1 MPRSGWLALGSAVTA
16 FVALSAGEAAG
27 AAAGFALGS
36 VAALLVGRASFRRVP
51 TGRAVVAAEAART
64 GAATR
69 GHHMASPAPHDRAR
83 TRSGTLLRT
92 VGPLGA
98 GGVLLALRL
107 AVAGSPPQA
116 GLPADD
122 GPWRARIETVSSPR
136 DGQQVATLLLAPSFA
151 RLYAT
156 LPRFPTVTPGDT
168 VSVDG
173 SVRPPPDDGFGGYLR
188 AAGMAGTLRARELT
202 LLPTPADPGRL
213 LEGSRRGSGDALA
226 AVLPEPE
233 AGLAAGILVGLRD
246 RVDRD
251 LAADFT
257 TAGVSHV
264 VAISGWNI
272 AIVGAV
278 VAALARGLSRRRR
291 AVLTLLA
298 VVAYTAFA
306 GASPS
311 VLRAA
316 VMAAVVLVAR
326 ESGRAGTAAAA
337 LGWAAALLLLADPS
351 MVGDAGFQLSTL
363 ATAGLLAWASPLQ
376 AALGRHGVFAR
387 LPAVLVE
394 TLAVSF
400 AAQAATLPVVLLA
413 FGRLS
418 LVAPLVNLA
427 VVPIVAPVMGL
438 AALSLVGGWLVVAGL
453 PMALGTIIALPG
465 WAALTVL
472 VAIVRVSARVPFAS
486 IGLEPP
492 ASWVAAGLAG
502 VLVAV
507 LGTGRGRAIA
517 RSLIARLGRASAG
530 WHRRPAG
537 GSAGRQARAASRPGH
552 HVATPAG
559 RARGASVRLRRVARI
574 WRIVCV
580 AVATS
585 IVAVALVAAAR
596 PDGRVVVTI
605 LDVGQGDA
613 ILVQGD
619 RGSRM
624 LVDGGPDPDRL
635 VLELDEHVPPWDR
648 RIDLVV
654 LTHPHED
661 HVAGLA
667 GLFERY
673 RIGRVLD
680 TGLAGTGPGYQA
692 WIAGLRSHRIES
704 SVARTGD
711 RLEIDGVRLRVL
723 WPDANAVPRSPPDT
737 GTGVNDV
744 SIVMLGEYGS
754 LRFLLTG
761 DVEEGI
767 DPVLVARG
775 LPTIDL
781 LKVAHHGSR
790 TATSQQELDALRPKV
805 AAVSVGADNS
815 YGHPAASTLRRLLG
829 SGATVFRTD
838 ENASISVTL
847 DGVTMSTS
855 VERGGAFDG
864 ATASTSVERGG
875 AFVAECSGALLR
887 SLDRAAPYGSLGYH
901 RIDDGTRATRVC
913 SAAALP
919 SPADLVP
926 PPLARRR
933 GDRSL
938 ARTANRRP
946 RSQRRSSARRG
957 GRPAARR
964 RQAPACRRCR
974 SPPAPRRGVGGV
986 ARTRGPPGAWP
997 GGRRPSGHAARD
1009 RTERWLHCVAPPP
1022 GGRASR
1028 STDRR
1033 LRRQAGRTAS
1043 RIPCRS
1049 LSILGTS
1056 LSFSRGPR
1064 RGART
1069 RCGRPRGDA
1078 AWLGGAR
1085 TTRLRR
1091 GRRGGVSGPPPA
1103 LGDCCPARGSGP
1115 R

>member
-1 MPRSGWLALGSAVTA
+1 MPRSGWLALGGVVTA
-16 FVALSAGEAAG
+16 FLALTAGEAFG
-27 AAAGFALGS
+27 AAAGLVLGS
-36 VAALLVGRASFRRVP
+36 VAAVFVGRSSLRRVLA
-51 TGRAVVAAEAART
+51 GGAVAGVEPART
-64 GAATR
+64 GPGTR
-69 GHHMASPAPHDRAR
+69 GRRPVSLGAHDR
-83 TRSGTLLRT
+83 LLRA

-98 GGVLLALRL
+98 GGLLLALRL
-107 AVAGSPPQA
+107 AVGGSPTPA
-116 GLPADD
+116 GLPADE
-122 GPWRARIETVSSPR
+122 GPWHARIESVSSPR
-136 DGQQVATLLLAPSFA
+136 DGQQVATLVLVPSSA

-156 LPRFPTVTPGDT
+156 LPRFPTVTPGDS
-168 VSVDG
+168 VSLDG
-173 SVRPPPDDGFGGYLR
+173 SVRPPPDDGFGAYLR

-291 AVLTLLA
+291 ALLTLLA

-316 VMAAVVLVAR
+316 VMAGVVLVAR

-337 LGWAAALLLLADPS
+337 LGWAAALLLLVDPS
-351 MVGDAGFQLSTL
+351 MIGDAGFQLSTL

-376 AALGRHGVFAR
+376 AALGRHVAFGR
-387 LPAVLVE
+387 LPAVVVE
-394 TLAVSF
+394 TLAVSL
-400 AAQAATLPVVLLA
+400 AAQAATLPIVLLA

-438 AALSLVGGWLVVAGL
+438 AALSLIAGWLTFAGL
-453 PMALGTIIALPG
+453 PTAIGTIIALPG

-472 VAIVRVSARVPFAS
+472 VAIVRFSARIPFAS
-486 IGLEPP
+486 IGLDPP
-492 ASWVAAGLAG
+492 ATWLAAGLAG
-502 VLVAV
+502 ILVT
-507 LGTGRGRAIA
+507 LQGTGRGRAIVG
-517 RSLIARLGRASAG
+517 SLVTRLRRTPAA
-530 WHRRPAG
+530 WHRRSAGAFAEHRTGVVAG
-537 GSAGRQARAASRPGH
+537 GPGLRAAKS
-552 HVATPAG
+552 AS
-559 RARGASVRLRRVARI
+559 RARSGAMGLRRVARI

-580 AVATS
+580 ALATA
-585 IVAVALVAAAR
+585 IVALGLVAAAR

-613 ILVQGD
+613 ILVEGD

-635 VLELDEHVPPWDR
+635 VLELDKHLPPWDR

-661 HVAGLA
+661 HVAGLP
-667 GLFERY
+667 GLFDRY

-680 TGLAGTGPGYQA
+680 TGMAGSGPGYGA
-692 WIAGLRSHRIES
+692 WIAGLRSHRIAS

-711 RLEIDGVRLRVL
+711 RLEVDGVRLRVL
-723 WPDANAVPRSPPDT
+723 WPDADAVPRSPPDT
-737 GTGVNDV
+737 GSGVNDV

-754 LRFLLTG
+754 QRFLLTG

-775 LPTIDL
+775 LPTVDL

-790 TATSQQELDALRPKV
+790 TASSQQVLDALRPKV
-805 AAVSVGADNS
+805 AAVSVGEGNS
-815 YGHPAASTLRRLLG
+815 YGHPAASTLRRLLA

-838 ENASISVTL
+838 DNASITVAF
-847 DGVTMSTS
+847 DGATMSTS
-855 VERGGAFDG
+855 VERGGAL
-864 ATASTSVERGG
+864 
-875 AFVAECSGALLR
+875 VAAHSALPAR
-887 SLDRAAPYGSLGYH
+887 ALDRAAPPGLLGYH
-901 RIDDGTRATRVC
+901 RTDDGTRAARIRSV
-913 SAAALP
+913 AALP
-919 SPADLVP
+919 SPAGVVP
-926 PPLARRR
+926 APFTGRR
-933 GDRSL
+933 GDRGL
-938 ARTANRRP
+938 ARTADRRPGNRRG
-946 RSQRRSSARRG
+946 SSARGG
-957 GRPAARR
+957 GRFASRR
-964 RQAPACRRCR
+964 RQAPAGRRCR
-974 SPPAPRRGVGGV
+974 RPPSPRRGVGRVVG
-986 ARTRGPPGAWP
+986 THGPPGARH
-997 GGRRPSGHAARD
+997 GGRRPSRDAARD
-1009 RTERWLHCVAPPP
+1009 RIGRRLRGVASRPR
-1022 GGRASR
+1022 GGAPR
-1028 STDRR
+1028 STDRG
-1033 LRRQAGRTAS
+1033 LRRQAGRTAP

-1049 LSILGTS
+1049 LPILEPS
-1056 LSFSRGPR
+1056 LSPSCEPRRCARSRG
-1064 RGART
+1064 
-1069 RCGRPRGDA
+1069 GRPCRDA
-1078 AWLGGAR
+1078 AWFGAAR
-1085 TTRLRR
+1085 TPRLRR
-1091 GRRGGVSGPPPA
+1091 GRRGRVGRAATALDDGCPSRGP
-1103 LGDCCPARGSGP
+1103 GR